1 MQRGS
6 GLVDLEEL
14 EAAVRPDTVACS
26 VMAVNNEIGVVQPL
40 KEIGEICRKNKVFFH
55 SDIAQMLGK
64 VCSIGRYIDW
74 SVYKLVGWVLSIGR
88 SVGGLV
94 RRSKLYLHK
103 KKCLFFFFWHLVSC
117 ALLFF
122 GGYAFWHFSS

>member
-1 MQRGS
+1 M
-6 GLVDLEEL
+6 DLEEL

-64 VCSIGRYIDW
+64 VG
-74 SVYKLVGWVLSIGR
+74 GWEGAPRAWVNGAAI
-88 SVGGLV
+88 
-94 RRSKLYLHK
+94 
-103 KKCLFFFFWHLVSC
+103 
-117 ALLFF
+117 
-122 GGYAFWHFSS
+122 

>member
-6 GLVDLEEL
+6 GLIDLEEL
-14 EAAVRPDTVACS
+14 SAAIRPDTVACS

-64 VCSIGRYIDW
+64 VGDLAWGLEGGSGEAFV
-74 SVYKLVGWVLSIGR
+74 SSAFVL
-88 SVGGLV
+88 GLE
-94 RRSKLYLHK
+94 
-103 KKCLFFFFWHLVSC
+103 
-117 ALLFF
+117 
-122 GGYAFWHFSS
+122 

>member
-1 MQRGS
+1 MVWEGAVVAIYLGSYSGYRALSLSPSLSPLLASLSTPISNRSWFRVQVTYLPVLSGS

-14 EAAVRPDTVACS
+14 EAAIRPDTVACS

-64 VCSIGRYIDW
+64 VG
-74 SVYKLVGWVLSIGR
+74 VLEGN
-88 SVGGLV
+88 
-94 RRSKLYLHK
+94 
-103 KKCLFFFFWHLVSC
+103 
-117 ALLFF
+117 
-122 GGYAFWHFSS
+122 

>member
-14 EAAVRPDTVACS
+14 EAAVRPDTVVCS

-64 VCSIGRYIDW
+64 VRVDGWMGGRTVIG
-74 SVYKLVGWVLSIGR
+74 VG
-88 SVGGLV
+88 
-94 RRSKLYLHK
+94 
-103 KKCLFFFFWHLVSC
+103 
-117 ALLFF
+117 LLER
-122 GGYAFWHFSS
+122 

>member
-1 MQRGS
+1 MIQHDAIFLMMGQVTYLPVQRGS

-64 VCSIGRYIDW
+64 VRNARLSNGW
-74 SVYKLVGWVLSIGR
+74 AVPLSV
-88 SVGGLV
+88 
-94 RRSKLYLHK
+94 
-103 KKCLFFFFWHLVSC
+103 
-117 ALLFF
+117 
-122 GGYAFWHFSS
+122 

>member
-1 MQRGS
+1 M
-6 GLVDLEEL
+6 DLEEL

-64 VCSIGRYIDW
+64 VGRA
-74 SVYKLVGWVLSIGR
+74 S
-88 SVGGLV
+88 
-94 RRSKLYLHK
+94 
-103 KKCLFFFFWHLVSC
+103 
-117 ALLFF
+117 
-122 GGYAFWHFSS
+122 